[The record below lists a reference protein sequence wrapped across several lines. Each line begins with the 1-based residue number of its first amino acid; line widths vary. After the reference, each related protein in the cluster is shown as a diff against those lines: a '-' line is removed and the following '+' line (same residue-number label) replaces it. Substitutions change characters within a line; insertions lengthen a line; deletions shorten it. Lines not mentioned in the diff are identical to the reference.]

1 MLESNLTRTWKG
13 DTMDCPECAKP
24 LQKAQP
30 VGNVEIDECHHCKG
44 VWFDQGEIDEI
55 KDKIE
60 PDIRWIDFDLW
71 KKEGEFVPEVNPPKC
86 PKCRQYSLHVLY
98 FDDVNIKIRFCAMCR
113 GVWLRADDFLKIVHV
128 LTEEAEQKSM
138 VEYVRLSLKEAYE
151 MITHPKSLISEW
163 KDLKSVLRLLNY
175 RFFIEN
181 PKIREFLLGL
191 QKSLPV

>member
-1 MLESNLTRTWKG
+1 
-13 DTMDCPECAKP
+13 
-24 LQKAQP
+24 
-30 VGNVEIDECHHCKG
+30 VGNLEIDECHHCKG

-71 KKEGEFVPEVNPPKC
+71 KKEGDFVAEANPLTC
-86 PKCRQYSLHVLY
+86 PRCRRHSLHALY
-98 FDDVNIKIRFCAMCR
+98 FDQINIKIRFCAMCR
-113 GVWLRADDFLKIVHV
+113 GVWLRADDFHKIVQA
-128 LTEEAEQKSM
+128 LAEEAEQKSM
-138 VEYVRLSLKEAYE
+138 AEYVKLSLKEASE

-163 KDLKSVLRLLNY
+163 KDLKAVLRLLNY
-175 RFFIEN
+175 RFFVEN